1 MRAQSH
7 CRRAQSH
14 RRKGL
19 IAAFALILL
28 WLGRAVAA
36 APAIDVTIEPSQ
48 IAVGE
53 SARLTI
59 MTSGSGTLSVP
70 LPVVAGLEFRV
81 VGQSRQIEMINGT
94 TIESTTTIIRVT
106 PDEPGVFTIPGL
118 TPKSPPLVL
127 RVNPSGSSGLSSTPN
142 NSAPPGL
149 NPLQPGGSGP
159 NGVHLTPDGSAFV
172 RLEVPKH
179 EIYVGESVPAEIQVG
194 MRDGFAS
201 SINGLPKL
209 NTDDFTLNNLSFQ
222 PEHSAKVIDGKPFTV
237 YTWRSVLA
245 AVKPGSF
252 ALTFAAPVTVR
263 IRTQPRGDSM
273 LDDLLGDPFMQNV
286 FGSAIRKNITVTS
299 PETTFTVLPLPAQD
313 KPTDF
318 GGAVGNFKIN
328 TDISSTTN
336 TAGDPLTLRM
346 HVNGAGN
353 FDRVESSMLS
363 SDGQWKTYDPKATF
377 KAADPIG
384 YRGEKTFEQPLIASK
399 PGTHTVPPLSF
410 SYFNPD
416 TRHYETARSAP
427 LNVNVS
433 PAADIPSNEPPP
445 VIAAATPADAAHSGL
460 RPDHATTDQRIDSL
474 MPLYFQPPFVGLS
487 SILALLF
494 GGGWIALRRRE
505 RAENDIQGKRE
516 RARLQMT
523 NTLLD
528 QMASAST
535 AGNPVAFFNAARSV
549 LQQTLGARWQIT
561 PEQITTADIDARLED
576 GDKNDVQEIFA
587 LADEANYSGDHLQAS
602 DYARW
607 TQIVR
612 RQLPDEQTS

>member
-1 MRAQSH
+1 MRAQSL
-7 CRRAQSH
+7 

-19 IAAFALILL
+19 IAAFACAVLK
-28 WLGRAVAA
+28 LGSALAA

-70 LPVVAGLEFRV
+70 LPVVSGLEFRV

-106 PDEPGVFTIPGL
+106 PEEAGVFTIPGL

-127 RVNPSGSSGLSSTPN
+127 RVNPSGSTGPSLTPN
-142 NSAPPGL
+142 SSASSGI

-245 AVKPGSF
+245 AVKPGTF

-263 IRTQPRGDSM
+263 IRTQPRSDSM

-299 PETTFTVLPLPAQD
+299 PEATFTVLPLPTQD
-313 KPTDF
+313 KPPDF
-318 GGAVGNFKIN
+318 GGAVGNFKIS

-363 SDGQWKTYDPKATF
+363 NDGQWKTYDPKATF

-399 PGTHTVPPLSF
+399 PGAHAVPALSF

-445 VIAAATPADAAHSGL
+445 VSAAATPADAAHSGL
-460 RPDHATTDQRIDSL
+460 RPDHATTDERVDSL
-474 MPLYFQPPFVGLS
+474 MPLYFQPSFVGLS
-487 SILALLF
+487 SVMALLF
-494 GGGWIALRRRE
+494 GGGWVALRRRE
-505 RAENDIQGKRE
+505 RAANDIQGKRE

-523 NTLLD
+523 NSLLE

-535 AGNPVAFFNAARSV
+535 AGNPVVFFNAARSV
-549 LQQTLGARWQIT
+549 LQHTFGARWQIA
-561 PEQITTADIDARLED
+561 PEQITTGDIDARFE
-576 GDKNDVQEIFA
+576 GSDKNDIREIFA
-587 LADEANYSGDHLQAS
+587 LADEANYSGDHLQAA

-612 RQLPDEQTS
+612 RQLPDEQAS